1 MFGPKRPCCVLFSRV
16 GPSIPTCMYVQS
28 DRQNICMHTY
38 ILPVQNRDDSN
49 PETLHAKSRKVSKMR
64 KTNRYSALS
73 FKSATAKHFP
83 WLISLTT
90 VLHYSIRKNL
100 SRHLNGRTE
109 AMMAGLNKMFVMVPV
124 MLAARQID
132 GEDPKNIFM
141 IRVTYGVVQ
150 SLVLL
155 VVFYVYI
162 KASGSCQGMNQV
174 VYVPPPPVVRSFV
187 F

>member
-1 MFGPKRPCCVLFSRV
+1 
-16 GPSIPTCMYVQS
+16 
-28 DRQNICMHTY
+28 
-38 ILPVQNRDDSN
+38 
-49 PETLHAKSRKVSKMR
+49 
-64 KTNRYSALS
+64 
-73 FKSATAKHFP
+73 
-83 WLISLTT
+83 
-90 VLHYSIRKNL
+90 
-100 SRHLNGRTE
+100 
-109 AMMAGLNKMFVMVPV
+109 MAGLNKMFVMVPV